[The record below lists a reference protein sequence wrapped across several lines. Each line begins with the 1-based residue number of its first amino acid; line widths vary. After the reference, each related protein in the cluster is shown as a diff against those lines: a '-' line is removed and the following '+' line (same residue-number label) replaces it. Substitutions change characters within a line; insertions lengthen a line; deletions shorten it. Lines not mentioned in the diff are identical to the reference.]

1 MSVVPG
7 KPVGPPDPATAGPPS
22 IQPSLERVR
31 ELAAAGKTVVPLAYS
46 FIEDCETPVSAFLKL
61 RGGGPAFLL
70 ESAEQGM
77 RFGRWSFIG
86 VKPRALIMLKDGQ
99 LKVDGELT
107 EFEDPYRAVAQMLE
121 KYVPAELPELGLP
134 PFTGGAMGLF
144 GYDLVRYVEPLG
156 EPNPDPIGIPDMA
169 LTITGALVAFDHTK
183 HRVIVI
189 SNVFL
194 DGDDADVETAYAD
207 AVAKIE
213 EIREQLA
220 GPLPAQSHEPTSLEP
235 FESNMGDEGY
245 AGAVDTIKEYVRAGD
260 AYQVVPA
267 QRWSGPCPVDPF
279 SIYRGI
285 RAINPSPYMYFLEF
299 DDFHLAGGSPE
310 PLVKVTNGHAEYRPI
325 AGTRPRAEDAAGDA
339 ALAAE
344 LLADE
349 KERAEHMMLVDLG
362 RNDLGRVCEYGSV
375 KVDDLMRIETFS
387 HVLHIV
393 SSISGTLRDGE
404 SPIELLRSCL
414 PSGTLSGAPKVRAM
428 QIIDEVEPHKRG
440 PYAGSV
446 GYISFGGDLDT
457 CIVIRTVVV
466 KDGIAHIQAGGGIVA
481 DSDPATEV
489 AETHAKS
496 RAVFRAM
503 ELAAAQPD
511 WG

>member
-1 MSVVPG
+1 MSAAPG

-22 IQPSLERVR
+22 IQPSLDRVR
-31 ELAAAGKTVVPLAYS
+31 ELASAGKTVVPLSYS

-86 VKPRALIMLKDGQ
+86 VKPRSLIVLRDGV
-99 LKVDGELT
+99 LRVDGEPV
-107 EFEDPYRAVAQMLE
+107 EFDDPYRAVSDMLE
-121 KYVPAELPELGLP
+121 RYVPAELPELGLP

-194 DGDDADVETAYAD
+194 DDGADIDAAYAD
-207 AVAKIE
+207 AAARID
-213 EIREQLA
+213 EIRAQLSA
-220 GPLPAQSHEPTSLEP
+220 PLPAQSHDPVSLEP
-235 FESNMGDEGY
+235 FTSNMGDEGY
-245 AGAVDTIKEYVRAGD
+245 AAAVDTIKEYVRAGD

-299 DDFHLAGGSPE
+299 DDFQLAGGSPE
-310 PLVKVTNGHAEYRPI
+310 PLVKVTDRHAEYRPI
-325 AGTRPRAEDAAGDA
+325 AGTRPRAEDPAGDA

-393 SSISGTLRDGE
+393 SSISGT
-404 SPIELLRSCL
+404 
-414 PSGTLSGAPKVRAM
+414 

-466 KDGIAHIQAGGGIVA
+466 KDGVAHIQAGGGIVA

-511 WG
+511 WA

>member
-1 MSVVPG
+1 VSSTPG
-7 KPVGPPDPATAGPPS
+7 QSIGPADPATAGPPS
-22 IQPSLERVR
+22 VQPPLERVR
-31 ELAAAGKTVVPLAYS
+31 ALAAEGKTVIPLAYS

-61 RGGGPAFLL
+61 RGDGPSFLL
-70 ESAEQGM
+70 ESAEQDM

-86 VKPRALIMLKDGQ
+86 VKPRALIVLKDG
-99 LKVDGELT
+99 ELTVGGRPT
-107 EFEDPYRAVAQMLE
+107 EFEDPYRAVARDLE
-121 KYVPAELPELGLP
+121 QYVPADLPELGLP
-134 PFTGGAMGLF
+134 PFTGGAVGLF

-156 EPNPDPIGIPDMA
+156 DPNPDPIGIPDMA
-169 LTITGALVAFDHTK
+169 LTITGALVAFDHFK
-183 HRVIVI
+183 HRVVVI
-189 SNVFL
+189 ANVFV
-194 DGDDADVETAYAD
+194 DDETNVDDAYAE
-207 AVAKIE
+207 AVATIDE
-213 EIREQLA
+213 LREKLA
-220 GPLPAQSHEPTSLEP
+220 GAVPAQSHEPFEPQP
-235 FESNMGDEGY
+235 FESNIGDDGY
-245 AGAVDTIKEYVRAGD
+245 ADAVERIKEYVRAGD

-310 PLVKVTNGHAEYRPI
+310 PLVKVTGRHAEYRPI
-325 AGTRPRAEDAAGDA
+325 AGTRPRAEDPAGDA
-339 ALAAE
+339 ALADE

-349 KERAEHMMLVDLG
+349 KERAEHVMLVDLG

-393 SSISGTLRDGE
+393 SSISGTLREGA
-404 SPIELLRSCL
+404 SAIELLRSCL

-428 QIIDEVEPHKRG
+428 QIIDELEPHKRG

-446 GYISFGGDLDT
+446 GYVSFGGDLDT
-457 CIVIRTVVV
+457 CIVIRTIVV

-481 DSDPATEV
+481 DSVAATEV

-503 ELAAAQPD
+503 ELAASQPD

>member
-1 MSVVPG
+1 MSAGPG
-7 KPVGPPDPATAGPPS
+7 KLAGPYDPATAGPPS
-22 IQPSLERVR
+22 VQPSIERVR
-31 ELAAAGKTVVPLAYS
+31 ELAAEGKTVIPLAYS

-86 VKPRALIMLKDGQ
+86 VKPRSLIVLK
-99 LKVDGELT
+99 DGELT
-107 EFEDPYRAVAQMLE
+107 VDGERREFDDPYRFVSSMLE
-121 KYVPAELPELGLP
+121 HYVPAELPELALP

-144 GYDLVRYVEPLG
+144 GYDLVRYVEPIG
-156 EPNPDPIGIPDMA
+156 EPNPDPVGIPDMA

-194 DGDDADVETAYAD
+194 DAESDVDAAYAD
-207 AVAKIE
+207 AVAKID
-213 EIREQLA
+213 EIRALLA
-220 GPLPAQSHEPTSLEP
+220 APLPAQHHEPVELEP
-235 FESNMGDEGY
+235 FTSNMGDDGY

-299 DDFHLAGGSPE
+299 DDFQLAGGSPE
-310 PLVKVTNGHAEYRPI
+310 PLVKVTSGYAEYRPI
-325 AGTRPRAEDAAGDA
+325 AGTRPRAEDPAGDA
-339 ALAAE
+339 VLATE

-393 SSISGTLRDGE
+393 SSISGTLREGE
-404 SPIELLRSCL
+404 SAIELLRSCL

-446 GYISFGGDLDT
+446 GYISFSGDLDT

-481 DSDPATEV
+481 DSDRDTEV

-511 WG
+511 WA

>member
-1 MSVVPG
+1 MSSAPG
-7 KPVGPPDPATAGPPS
+7 RSIGPADPATSGPPS
-22 IQPSLERVR
+22 IQPPLERVR
-31 ELAAAGKTVVPLAYS
+31 ALAAEGKTVIPLAYS

-61 RGGGPAFLL
+61 RGDGPAFLL

-86 VKPRALIMLKDGQ
+86 VKPRALIVLK
-99 LKVDGELT
+99 DGELT
-107 EFEDPYRAVAQMLE
+107 VGGRPTAFEDPYRAVADDLE
-121 KYVPAELPELGLP
+121 QYVPAELPELGLP
-134 PFTGGAMGLF
+134 PFTGGAVGLF

-169 LTITGALVAFDHTK
+169 LTITGALVAFDHFK

-189 SNVFL
+189 ANVFV
-194 DGDDADVETAYAD
+194 DDETGVDDAYAEAAATID
-207 AVAKIE
+207 
-213 EIREQLA
+213 EIREKLA
-220 GPLPAQSHEPTSLEP
+220 GPVPAQSHEPLQPQP
-235 FESNMGDEGY
+235 FESNMGDDGY
-245 AGAVDTIKEYVRAGD
+245 DGAVERIKEYVRAGD

-310 PLVKVTNGHAEYRPI
+310 PLVKVTGRHAEYRPI
-325 AGTRPRAEDAAGDA
+325 AGTRPRAEDPAGDA

-349 KERAEHMMLVDLG
+349 KERAEHVMLVDLG

-393 SSISGTLRDGE
+393 SSISGKLREGE
-404 SPIELLRSCL
+404 SAIELLRSCL

-457 CIVIRTVVV
+457 CIVIRTIVV

-481 DSDPATEV
+481 DSVAATEV